1 MHKYKIIMLSA
12 CFAFTTTQVVE
23 AQTTLDESHI
33 VMTQDELESF
43 LKTVAES
50 RKKQNQAR
58 ADKKAE
64 MSRLD
69 DLEMR
74 LLRNQRS
81 GQQAAPQ
88 YSGSNADIMRELN
101 YISRRLDDLT
111 MRSYGYMPQQGSGA
125 RDNTTVIM
133 PGGQQGLPYYQN
145 PQTSTQIIPGQQTAP
160 TTTGAQDPEMLAMQL
175 RLAELQREAAIR
187 QQGADPQSE
196 SYRRDFDALNQQIA
210 ALQSQLSN
218 RQDQNKEYDAL
229 MARYGTFK
237 SQIFFA
243 NNSVE
248 LSDSDISKIREII
261 PILRENRRMNILL
274 KGFASK
280 RGNPVY
286 NNNLSLRRTE
296 AVKSAFI
303 SNGLAP
309 DQIITVHHGEDYT
322 TDEAN
327 ARRVDMTY
335 IINR

>member
-1 MHKYKIIMLSA
+1 MLTA
-12 CFAFTTTQVVE
+12 CFAFASIGIVE
-23 AQTTLDESHI
+23 AQVSKDESKI

-43 LKTVAES
+43 LKTVADS
-50 RKKQNQAR
+50 RRKQNQ
-58 ADKKAE
+58 KKAE
-64 MSRLD
+64 KRADQERSDRDFRMMMSQRQGSTD
-69 DLEMR
+69 MR
-74 LLRNQRS
+74 
-81 GQQAAPQ
+81 QQA
-88 YSGSNADIMRELN
+88 SFGSNAEIMRELQ
-101 YISRRLDDLT
+101 YISRRLDELT
-111 MRSYGYMPQQGSGA
+111 MRSYGYMPSGTNPSGT

-133 PGGQQGLPYYQN
+133 PGGQQGMPYYPGQ
-145 PQTSTQIIPGQQTAP
+145 QTGTQIIPGQSAAPATGTA
-160 TTTGAQDPEMLAMQL
+160 DPELLAMQL
-175 RLAELQREAAIR
+175 RLAQLQQEAAAR
-187 QQGADPQSE
+187 QGQGAQSE
-196 SYRRDFDALNQQIA
+196 SYQREFAELNQQIA
-210 ALQSQLSN
+210 ALQNQLNN
-218 RQDQNKEYDAL
+218 RQTQNKEYDEL
-229 MARYGTFK
+229 MSRYGTFK

-248 LSDSDISKIREII
+248 LSDSDIQKIREII
-261 PILRENRRMNILL
+261 PVLRENRRMNILL

-303 SNGLAP
+303 SNGLSP